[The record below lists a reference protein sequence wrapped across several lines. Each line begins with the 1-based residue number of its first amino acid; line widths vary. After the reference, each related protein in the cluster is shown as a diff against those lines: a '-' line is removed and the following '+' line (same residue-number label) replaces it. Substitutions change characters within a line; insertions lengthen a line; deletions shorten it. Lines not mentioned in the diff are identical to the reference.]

1 MRAKAFGVLGLSLE
15 LKQFM
20 RLMAALLG
28 AALLVEPVSH
38 RRLWQGLKTVSGP
51 SQSAR
56 LRIGLGGLGVSALA
70 EQAECLRMV
79 KGWLLSFCCLGAALY
94 SSCLFVTP
102 ASEWP
107 SSRNRSLVTRFG
119 VTKEVLQEGDGKNY
133 PKKGDTVTM
142 HYTGTLSNGKK
153 FDSSRDRGTYV
164 DPGPA
169 GRGITEDERRAIA
182 KRVGVWF
189 LRCLAGQHRGPSGRE
204 ENPLANRVYLVIRD
218 YSGKVYDPPLLAR
231 NFESIKKLVKPSGF
245 LAEEVVFAGFPSQWA
260 AAVAADSAGFQAPV
274 ERHV

>member
-1 MRAKAFGVLGLSLE
+1 MTGLRRGLF
-15 LKQFM
+15 LPDPNP
-20 RLMAALLG
+20 G
-28 AALLVEPVSH
+28 A
-38 RRLWQGLKTVSGP
+38 
-51 SQSAR
+51 
-56 LRIGLGGLGVSALA
+56 
-70 EQAECLRMV
+70 
-79 KGWLLSFCCLGAALY
+79 
-94 SSCLFVTP
+94 
-102 ASEWP
+102 
-107 SSRNRSLVTRFG
+107 SRTAPGS
-119 VTKEVLQEGDGKNY
+119 
-133 PKKGDTVTM
+133 
-142 HYTGTLSNGKK
+142 
-153 FDSSRDRGTYV
+153 GTYV
-164 DPGPA
+164 DPGPG

-245 LAEEVVFAGFPSQWA
+245 LAEDVVFAGFPSQWE

>member
-1 MRAKAFGVLGLSLE
+1 MSGSGWLFSGLEPGPSTGYSECMGSTDRTLQTLVATVQELSSEVRRLSSELRALQVLVVDRLAPLDPASSSPGPLGPSLHAWTPVDRSSE
-15 LKQFM
+15 
-20 RLMAALLG
+20 R
-28 AALLVEPVSH
+28 PVS
-38 RRLWQGLKTVSGP
+38 P
-51 SQSAR
+51 DPNP
-56 LRIGLGGLGVSALA
+56 
-70 EQAECLRMV
+70 
-79 KGWLLSFCCLGAALY
+79 GA
-94 SSCLFVTP
+94 
-102 ASEWP
+102 
-107 SSRNRSLVTRFG
+107 SRTAPGS
-119 VTKEVLQEGDGKNY
+119 
-133 PKKGDTVTM
+133 
-142 HYTGTLSNGKK
+142 
-153 FDSSRDRGTYV
+153 GTYV